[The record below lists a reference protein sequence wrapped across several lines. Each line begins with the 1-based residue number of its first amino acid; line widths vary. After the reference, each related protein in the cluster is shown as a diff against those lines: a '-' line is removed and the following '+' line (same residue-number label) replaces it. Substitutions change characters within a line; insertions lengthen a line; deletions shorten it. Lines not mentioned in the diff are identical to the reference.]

1 MTAPLA
7 LYIHW
12 PFCLSKCPYCD
23 FNSHVNARIDET
35 RMVDAL
41 ISELRYWHSRITV
54 RPLTSIFFGG
64 GTPSLLAPA
73 NVARLVNEAQKLFG
87 FAANIEITLEANP
100 TSSEAEKFKSFAA
113 AGINRLSIGV
123 QSLDDASLK
132 SLGREHSV
140 AEAIKAIGI
149 AQSIFPRHSFDL
161 IYARK
166 NQTLQQW
173 EDELNAALKLA
184 ASHLSLYQLTIE
196 PGTVFAQ
203 KTNAGQVFTASDE
216 VADSMYNLTQD
227 VCAAAGLPAYEVSNH
242 ARPGEES
249 RHNLSYWHYDE
260 YIGIGPGAHGRVR
273 VKNGDCRSASLCE
286 RSPHKFNAASEHIF
300 ATNTFKPPQMWLD
313 KVDAYT
319 IGLEAQDEL
328 SLPDQQTEHFMMNMR
343 LFAGID
349 KRAWQSRYGTSLDT
363 FLNSASKDFYI
374 QQGLLVEDA
383 NVLRATQNGMRVL
396 TSLTG
401 KLLN

>member
-1 MTAPLA
+1 MKPLA

-12 PFCLSKCPYCD
+12 PFCLAKCPYCD

-41 ISELRYWHSRITV
+41 ISEMSYWHGRVDI

-73 NVARLVNEAQKLFG
+73 NVARLLNEAQKLFG
-87 FAANIEITLEANP
+87 FAPHIEITLEANP

-123 QSLDDASLK
+123 QSLHDASLK
-132 SLGREHSV
+132 SLGREHNV

-166 NQTLQQW
+166 GQTTQQW
-173 EDELNAALKLA
+173 EAELNAALKLA
-184 ASHLSLYQLTIE
+184 AAHLSLYQLTIE

-203 KTNAGQVFTASDE
+203 KTNAGHVFTAPDE
-216 VADSMYNLTQD
+216 TADEMYTITQD
-227 VCAAAGLPAYEVSNH
+227 LCAAAGLPAYEVSNH
-242 ARPGEES
+242 ARVGEES

-260 YIGIGPGAHGRVR
+260 YIGIGPGAHGRVSITNR
-273 VKNGDCRSASLCE
+273 HV
-286 RSPHKFNAASEHIF
+286 
-300 ATNTFKPPQMWLD
+300 ATNTYKPPEMWL
-313 KVDAYT
+313 KAVETHT
-319 IGLEAQDEL
+319 IGLEQQSEL
-328 SLPDQQTEHFMMNMR
+328 SLHDQQTEHFMMNMR

-349 KRAWQSRYGTSLDT
+349 KRDWQQRYGAPLDAFINKT
-363 FLNSASKDFYI
+363 NKDFYT
-374 QQGLLVEDA
+374 GEGHLAEDV
-383 NVLRATQNGMRVL
+383 NTLRATKQGMRVL
-396 TSLTG
+396 TGLTG
-401 KLLN
+401 KLLH

>member
-260 YIGIGPGAHGRVR
+260 YIGIGPGAHGRVSIAGR
-273 VKNGDCRSASLCE
+273 HV
-286 RSPHKFNAASEHIF
+286 
-300 ATNTFKPPQMWLD
+300 ATNTYKPPQMWLD

-328 SLPDQQTEHFMMNMR
+328 SLSDQQTEHFMMNIR

-349 KRAWQSRYGTSLDT
+349 KRAWQSRYGTSLDA
-363 FLNSASKDFYI
+363 FLNSANKDFYI